1 MTYPGREN
9 YQVIVDELKVIKN
22 YYKSTYDWN
31 IDLHVTIFPEGTVRL
46 KVDDIGVF
54 SAHINTMD
62 AESLRRA
69 VQTYYGNNVD
79 KYYLEEIIDA
89 LETPKCITSKKLKLM
104 YEALM
109 GELKWIQH
117 LEF

>member
-9 YQVIVDELKVIKN
+9 YQVIVNELKVIKN

-31 IDLHVTIFPEGTVRL
+31 IDLHVTIFPGGTVRL

-54 SAHINTMD
+54 SAHINTID

-69 VQTYYGNNVD
+69 VQIYYGHNVD
-79 KYYLEEIIDA
+79 KFYLDEIVDA
-89 LETPKCITSKKLKLM
+89 LETPKCITTKKLKLM
-104 YEALM
+104 YNILM
-109 GELKWIQH
+109 GE
-117 LEF
+117 